1 MTLINSI
8 HTPCKNCTFALYNE
22 NTQTG
27 CALKY
32 LDKYKDIIEAYDDS
46 KEFYIINN
54 KKCIGY
60 RENSWF
66 NQFNME
72 DDSLDTKI
80 AKYHETNKLH
90 YLALVDLHYINLEQ
104 LDNICQ
110 QITESVSQPQKIIF
124 IRHKDNSII
133 FTYENIENIIKKYN
147 INYSWRI
154 QTMLDD
160 TISYREI
167 LHNAVVI
174 NPKYRFICS
183 IEKYTDQ
190 IYKVINTI
198 NDKIHHQLG
207 SFMIASTPDYSC
219 RIFSGGVYRFG
230 LVNKQD
236 ILSDKST
243 YEII

>member
-1 MTLINSI
+1 MTSINSI
-8 HTPCKNCTFALYNE
+8 HTPCKSCVFAIYNE

-27 CALKY
+27 CSLNYLEKY
-32 LDKYKDIIEAYDDS
+32 TDIIEAYDDT

-66 NQFNME
+66 NQFNMQ
-72 DDSLDTKI
+72 DSSLDEKI
-80 AKYHETNKLH
+80 QKYHETNKLH
-90 YLALVDLHYINLEQ
+90 YLAIINLHDLDLEQ

-124 IRHKDNSII
+124 IRHKENNSI
-133 FTYENIENIIKKYN
+133 FTYENIEKIIKKYQ
-147 INYSWRI
+147 INYNWRI

-160 TISYREI
+160 TLTYREI

-174 NPKYRFICS
+174 NPKYRFILS
-183 IEKYTDQ
+183 IEKYDNQ
-190 IYKVINTI
+190 ISRVIGLI
-198 NDKIHHQLG
+198 NNKIHHELNT
-207 SFMIASTPDYSC
+207 FMVASTPDYSC